1 MEQQPPLPICLRAAG
16 STIVASYSPL
26 STSEQPATQ
35 HEAQCKPCGEG
46 TSTCSVA
53 RQRWEADI
61 AVVHEV
67 NRSLYSNRIHEAER
81 ICALAMEQPP
91 LPAADRVSV
100 DGVDTF
106 RDARGLMAMLSALF
120 HAARGG
126 LEMDRDN
133 LSASLPGMY
142 RAERLLSEA
151 QPPWAA
157 SHLARG
163 ICEATIGV
171 LLCMQY
177 NFVKGGW
184 HLLKAYGAMRNLN
197 ISELLDY
204 PGMEHDVVRS
214 LALFFLGTKA
224 LILELLPPA
233 ATRWLP
239 GFRGRGDRVE
249 GLRMLRA
256 CVSEGSIFRYAAMDA
271 LLAYHVGL
279 KEILFLPWT
288 DTDWAEVEALT
299 HDAEEELGRTAFIHG
314 TKAACAL
321 GWRRESAAALERVRE
336 IAADPLLRTLPGLL
350 SMLEMEEGNY
360 LLAACRCDKAA
371 VAAPK
376 SHPGP

>member
-1 MEQQPPLPICLRAAG
+1 MEQTPRPICLRAAG
-16 STIVASYSPL
+16 STVVASYSL
-26 STSEQPATQ
+26 IDTAAEETASPAAL
-35 HEAQCKPCGEG
+35 ELPCKVCGLG
-46 TSTCSVA
+46 TSACSVA

-61 AVVHEV
+61 AIVHEV
-67 NRSLYSNRIHEAER
+67 NRCLYSNRIHEAER

-91 LPAADRVSV
+91 LLAADRLSA
-100 DGVDTF
+100 DGTDTF

-184 HLLKAYGAMRNLN
+184 HLLKAYGAMRHLN
-197 ISELLDY
+197 IAELLDY

-224 LILELLPPA
+224 LILELVPPA

-256 CVSEGSIFRYAAMDA
+256 CAEEGSVFRYAAIDA
-271 LLAYHVGL
+271 LLAWHIGL
-279 KEILFLPWT
+279 KELLFLTWT
-288 DTDWAEVEALT
+288 HADWAEVEALT
-299 HDAEEELGRTAFIHG
+299 NEVETEEELGRTAFIHG

-321 GWRRESAAALERVRE
+321 
-336 IAADPLLRTLPGLL
+336 DTL
-350 SMLEMEEGNY
+350 
-360 LLAACRCDKAA
+360 K
-371 VAAPK
+371 
-376 SHPGP
+376 